1 MKGSIKQIKNEGFSL
16 IELIVVIAILIIII
30 VFGLPFFLRLVNMA
44 RFVSSKSTL
53 NENYIGCINNPS
65 RSINNPFIPGVTFN
79 SSNCSGLMSANID
92 NKCTISMNMAT
103 GEKVGWSNSYDSCAA
118 SSNFASNRNDNSQN
132 SQKKNATTFDGN
144 KSLSGEFTGLET
156 TERGFYYMDI
166 TPDKL
171 ETGEKMALL
180 IPGGEHDLELFIVG
194 TNEKLAPGTI
204 DKNQEYTDQL
214 NKGNFKICMSGGSSS
229 WVNGRQSPTVCSRI
243 LPTEIA
249 NSIGISYS
257 NGSYDVNYSGGSMSG
272 AGGFAPGTGNSNQ
285 TTIGKFDQSTKEKI
299 QAQYNKGYGLG
310 SANDKFSNFKGSINT
325 LRHVD
330 KTNMDMGKPPWNNSE
345 VSKSGGNL
353 YNFFVDGG
361 KSTPGDTYSGED
373 WENQKGF

>member
-44 RFVSSKSTL
+44 RFASSKSTL

-118 SSNFASNRNDNSQN
+118 SSNFASNKNDNSQN
-132 SQKKNATTFDGN
+132 SQKKNANTFDGN
-144 KSLSGEFTGLET
+144 RSLSGKFTGLET
-156 TERGFYYMDI
+156 TERGFYFMDI

-180 IPGGEHDLELFIVG
+180 TPGGEHDLELFIVG
-194 TNEKLAPGTI
+194 TNEKLSPGTI

-229 WVNGRQSPTVCSRI
+229 WVNGRQSPTVCSGI
-243 LPTEIA
+243 LPTEVS

-257 NGSYDVNYSGGSMSG
+257 NGSYDVNYSGGSISG
-272 AGGFAPGTGNSNQ
+272 AGGFAPGPGNSNQ
-285 TTIGKFDQSTKEKI
+285 TVVGKFDQSTKEKI
-299 QAQYNKGYGLG
+299 QNQYNKGYGLG
-310 SANDKFSNFKGSINT
+310 SANDNFSNFKGSINT

-345 VSKSGGNL
+345 VSKTGGNL
-353 YNFFVDGG
+353 YDFFVDGG